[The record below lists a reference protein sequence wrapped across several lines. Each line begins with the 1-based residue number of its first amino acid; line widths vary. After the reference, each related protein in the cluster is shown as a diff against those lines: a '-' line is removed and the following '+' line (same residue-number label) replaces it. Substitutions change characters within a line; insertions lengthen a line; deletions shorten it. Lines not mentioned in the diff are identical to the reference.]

1 MNERNLKL
9 VASCRSLY
17 EAKLFLKK
25 CDDLGYH
32 WKDGTKFSGNEYWH
46 LYKECTCYNIFEGTF
61 GDIENYIE
69 KGYDIVDCKKFF
81 KKIFLQQFAA
91 DKLQKFEEVL
101 VRKSPTSKWQYG
113 IFEKC
118 DPNNP
123 KYPFM
128 TLVPHHQT
136 WAECIPFDGN
146 ENLFD
151 FSV

>member
-1 MNERNLKL
+1 M
-9 VASCRSLY
+9 VAQ
-17 EAKLFLKK
+17 
-25 CDDLGYH
+25 
-32 WKDGTKFSGNEYWH
+32 FSTGILAHFSISIYS
-46 LYKECTCYNIFEGTF
+46 
-61 GDIENYIE
+61 DIENYIE